1 MVWVLS
7 LQAEGHG
14 LGDYFNS
21 YANRTCSIEQ
31 RIWNGDAQMPVVGQ
45 QGQMDGQF
53 DQKGK
58 GTGKVSDRGRVAMT
72 SPTTS
77 AIWAGV
83 EPQRLGPVQQRGQA
97 AMGVT
102 TMTDGRF
109 EHVPIRNYGP
119 RPRDPEPQERP
130 PIPGTTGGLDTI
142 R

>member
-1 MVWVLS
+1 
-7 LQAEGHG
+7 
-14 LGDYFNS
+14 
-21 YANRTCSIEQ
+21 
-31 RIWNGDAQMPVVGQ
+31 MPVVGQ

-83 EPQRLGPVQQRGQA
+83 
-97 AMGVT
+97 T